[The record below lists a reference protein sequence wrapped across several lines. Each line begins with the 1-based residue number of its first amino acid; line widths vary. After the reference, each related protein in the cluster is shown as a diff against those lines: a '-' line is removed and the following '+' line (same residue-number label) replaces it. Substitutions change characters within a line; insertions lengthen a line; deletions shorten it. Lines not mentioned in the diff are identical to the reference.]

1 MTLQYNIKKK
11 SLHHLFA
18 PLPSTKKFTDLQI
31 ESNFLTIMTPYKTAR
46 EMNQIIITSLN
57 KIKLERIEDWDV
69 LSNSERALKTVITD
83 MTAGVGGNVIAFSKQ
98 FQYVNAI
105 EIESQRYD
113 QLKHNIKQ
121 YEIQNVNVYNGNSLD
136 YVINDNQLN
145 QDVLY
150 IDPPWGGD
158 DYQQEELITLKIS
171 EINIEDII
179 NNIFEKKRA
188 QMIALKL
195 PSNYN
200 MAYFKEYVNRKYD
213 VHELR
218 KMCMIII
225 Y

>member
-1 MTLQYNIKKK
+1 MTLQYNNKKK

-18 PLPSTKKFTDLQI
+18 PLPTTKKYTDLQI
-31 ESNFLTIMTPYKTAR
+31 ENDFLTIMTPYKTAK

-57 KIKLERIEDWDV
+57 KIKLDRIDDWDV
-69 LSNSERALKTVITD
+69 LSNSEKALKTVITD

-105 EIESQRYD
+105 EIEVQRYD
-113 QLKHNIKQ
+113 QLKHNVKQ
-121 YEIQNVNVYNGNSLD
+121 YELENVNVYNGNSLD

-158 DYQQEELITLKIS
+158 DYNQEDLITLKIS
-171 EINIEDII
+171 NIDIEDII

-188 QMIALKL
+188 KMIALKL

-200 MAYFKEYVNRKYD
+200 MIYFKENVNRTYD
-213 VHELR
+213 IHELR
-218 KMCMIII
+218 KMNMIII